1 MQAIKISLQVF
12 SVSDHGLLLDTVNK
26 NVVFS
31 ARGSKL
37 SCLVQEEMN
46 SVQEEVN

>member
-1 MQAIKISLQVF
+1 M
-12 SVSDHGLLLDTVNK
+12 SDHGLLLDTMNK

-31 ARGSKL
+31 ARGSQL
-37 SCLVQEEMN
+37 SFLVQEEVN